1 MLRSTFVEVPWLFDE
16 TELTRWDDFG
26 WLAGGV
32 EGLLMVV
39 AQLVAH
45 THRVLRDVNIDEY
58 GEEQDVK
65 AD

>member
-1 MLRSTFVEVPWLFDE
+1 VLRSIFVEVPSLFDE
-16 TELTRWDDFG
+16 TELTRWDDFRC
-26 WLAGGV
+26 LAGGV

-45 THRVLRDVNIDEY
+45 THRVLREVNIDEY
-58 GEEQDVK
+58 DEEQDVK